1 MLLPQIQVGPFYT
14 DGPFFDT
21 GGFFDDTG
29 GSFVDTVKSF
39 DALYIQVGPL
49 MILFFY

>member
-14 DGPFFDT
+14 DGPFV
-21 GGFFDDTG
+21 DTG